1 MTFKSKAENLDA
13 IRKDKNFKKYLQV
26 PEFFFFKKKDLKKNK
41 FKIYNFIKKKHCIF
55 RSSSQN
61 EDKVNISNAGFY
73 DSFIL
78 KKNSS
83 KKIID

>member
-26 PEFFFFKKKDLKKNK
+26 PEFFFLKKDLKKNK
-41 FKIYNFIKKKHCIF
+41 FQNFIIFIKKKHCIF

-61 EDKVNISNAGFY
+61 EDKVNISNAGF
-73 DSFIL
+73 
-78 KKNSS
+78 
-83 KKIID
+83 